1 MSVLTHETRGRTVES
16 TGSLAWF
23 ARRGRTGGSTG
34 SLVWL
39 LVLGIVL
46 AALNLRT
53 AVTSVGPVLNQI
65 SSGLGMSGVGV
76 GLLTTLPVLI
86 FATVGS
92 VTPALSRKI
101 GEHRLLLLA
110 LIVLGAGLLI
120 RSMVGSAEVFL
131 GSSALALSGGAV
143 GNVLIPSLIKRHFPG
158 RTGTMTTVYTTAL
171 AVGTMLAAAATVPIE
186 QAADGNW
193 HVALGV
199 WAALAAV
206 AAIPWLALSRSEPE
220 RDSASG
226 RLGPRTLV
234 RSKLAWSVAAYFGTQ
249 SMVAYIMF
257 GFLPKILIDGGYTTG
272 QAGLVLGVFT
282 AIGIPVSLVVPWI
295 TSRFSDQLPMVV
307 AFVVFYTVGFLGLW
321 LAPASLAWI
330 FALLVGVGMGS
341 FPLALTMLALRTR
354 TAEATAALSA
364 FGQSTGYL
372 IAGAGPLL
380 IGVMYESTGGWAL
393 PFLFLFVVIAV
404 QLVAGWYAGRSRYL
418 EDERVLVG

>member
-1 MSVLTHETRGRTVES
+1 
-16 TGSLAWF
+16 
-23 ARRGRTGGSTG
+23 
-34 SLVWL
+34 L

-143 GNVLIPSLIKRHFPG
+143 GNVLIPSLIKRHFPS

-186 QAADGNW
+186 RAADGNW

-220 RDSASG
+220 RDSAGG

-272 QAGLVLGVFT
+272 QAGLLLGIFT

-354 TAEATAALSA
+354 TPEATAALSA

-380 IGVMYESTGGWAL
+380 IGVMYESTGGWTL
-393 PFLFLFVVIAV
+393 PFLFLLAVIAV

>member
-1 MSVLTHETRGRTVES
+1 M
-16 TGSLAWF
+16 
-23 ARRGRTGGSTG
+23 
-34 SLVWL
+34 
-39 LVLGIVL
+39 
-46 AALNLRT
+46 
-53 AVTSVGPVLNQI
+53 
-65 SSGLGMSGVGV
+65 
-76 GLLTTLPVLI
+76 
-86 FATVGS
+86 
-92 VTPALSRKI
+92 
-101 GEHRLLLLA
+101 
-110 LIVLGAGLLI
+110 
-120 RSMVGSAEVFL
+120 
-131 GSSALALSGGAV
+131 
-143 GNVLIPSLIKRHFPG
+143 
-158 RTGTMTTVYTTAL
+158 
-171 AVGTMLAAAATVPIE
+171 
-186 QAADGNW
+186 
-193 HVALGV
+193 

-226 RLGPRTLV
+226 GLLGPRTLI

-295 TSRFSDQLPMVV
+295 ASKFSDQLPMVA
-307 AFVVFYTVGFLGLW
+307 AFVAFYTVGFLGLW

-354 TAEATAALSA
+354 TPEATAALSA

-380 IGVMYESTGGWAL
+380 IGVLYESTGDWTL
-393 PFLFLFVVIAV
+393 PFLLLLAVIAV

-418 EDERVLVG
+418 EDERILAG

>member
-1 MSVLTHETRGRTVES
+1 MSVLTHETRGRTGGS
-16 TGSLAWF
+16 AGSLA
-23 ARRGRTGGSTG
+23 
-34 SLVWL
+34 WL

-53 AVTSVGPVLNQI
+53 AVTSVGPVLNHI

-86 FATVGS
+86 FATVGA
-92 VTPALSRKI
+92 VTPALSRKV

-110 LIVLGAGLLI
+110 LVVLGTGLLI
-120 RSMVGSAEVFL
+120 RSMVASAEVFL
-131 GSSALALSGGAV
+131 YSSALALSGGAV

-186 QAADGNW
+186 RAADGNW

-220 RDSASG
+220 RDSVSG
-226 RLGPRTLV
+226 GLGPRTLI

-272 QAGLVLGVFT
+272 QAGLVLGIFT
-282 AIGIPVSLVVPWI
+282 AIGIPISLVVPWI
-295 TSRFSDQLPMVV
+295 ASKFSDQLPLVA
-307 AFVVFYTVGFLGLW
+307 AFVAFYTVGFLGLW

-354 TAEATAALSA
+354 TPEATAALSA

-372 IAGAGPLL
+372 IAGAGPLI
-380 IGVMYESTGGWAL
+380 IGLLYESTGNWTL
-393 PFLFLFVVIAV
+393 PFVLLLAVIAV

-418 EDERVLVG
+418 EDEQILAG

>member
-1 MSVLTHETRGRTVES
+1 MSVLTHETRGRTGGS
-16 TGSLAWF
+16 AGSLA
-23 ARRGRTGGSTG
+23 
-34 SLVWL
+34 WL

-53 AVTSVGPVLNQI
+53 AVTSVGPVLNHI

-86 FATVGS
+86 FATVGA

-110 LIVLGAGLLI
+110 LVVLGAGLLI
-120 RSMVGSAEVFL
+120 RSMVASAEIFL
-131 GSSALALSGGAV
+131 YSSALALSGGAV
-143 GNVLIPSLIKRHFPG
+143 GNVLIPSLIKRHFPA

-186 QAADGNW
+186 RAADGNW

-226 RLGPRTLV
+226 GLLGPRTLI
-234 RSKLAWSVAAYFGTQ
+234 RSRLAWSVAAYFGTQ

-295 TSRFSDQLPMVV
+295 SSKFADQLPMVV
-307 AFVVFYTVGFLGLW
+307 AFVAFYTVGFLGLW

-354 TAEATAALSA
+354 TPEATAALSA

-380 IGVMYESTGGWAL
+380 IGVLYESTGNWTL
-393 PFLFLFVVIAV
+393 PFLLLLAVIAV

-418 EDERVLVG
+418 EDERILAG